1 MKDVDAV
8 REVLADVSMSTLAEA
23 IGAGQLIALVRELNI
38 EKARKVYD
46 ALEVV
51 DMSEVASMIGV
62 NYHRVKMLRRGEDG
76 SAPSPDR
83 LPPTIGVAGSS
94 PIYLRRE
101 VMLWAQQTGRVNAA
115 GQPIR
120 LRPVGRTPRARRQRD
135 ESGRFAAVA

>member
-1 MKDVDAV
+1 MKDVDAI
-8 REVLADVSMSTLAEA
+8 REILADVSVSVLAEA
-23 IGAGQLIALVRELNI
+23 MGTGQLVALVRELSI
-38 EKARKVYD
+38 EKARKVYE

-51 DMSEVASMIGV
+51 DMSGVADMIGV

-83 LPPTIGVAGSS
+83 LPPTVGAAGSS

-120 LRPVGRTPRARRQRD
+120 LRPVGRTPKVRRQRD